1 LGVVFIYINSKLFF
15 IHFKERTMQRIAT
28 ADQWTCTENGSQQQ
42 ESAAGRVLD
51 TIWGIIKDTLVMSVV
66 VMMGAALT
74 LLLG

>member
-1 LGVVFIYINSKLFF
+1 
-15 IHFKERTMQRIAT
+15 MQRIAT